1 MRKCLIAF
9 LCGLLIHF
17 QVDAQN
23 KVIKGRVS
31 DESNNPIPNASV
43 VIKGA
48 KAGAVTDATGNYS
61 ISVPASAT
69 TLVVSSLN
77 FTSQDVVIG
86 GRSEINV
93 TLASSIST
101 LQDVVVVGYGTT
113 KKATLTG
120 SVATVKAAEIENT
133 PFTSIDKALQGKVAG
148 LQSVAS
154 SGQPGAT
161 QEIVIRGFSSISA
174 SNQPLWIV
182 DGIILNT
189 GDISRLQTTANV
201 LSTLNP
207 NDIESVTVLKD
218 AASTSIYGSRG
229 ANGVILVTTKKGRNG
244 KSRIRFDME
253 SGKSDIAYENSLY
266 RPLNAQEYLDLTR
279 EGLVN
284 AGATASSINSTLVSA
299 GLGNGID
306 FNWYDAVTRIA
317 GQRLYNVSIDGG
329 NDRTNFFVSAGNFF
343 QEGTSINSQL
353 KRNSFNFKLNNKAT
367 DRLTIGVSMNGGV
380 VSQRAPLAGGAFGN
394 PILSAYFLLPTR
406 SAYNQDGSYNLVAN
420 SLGGLHNT
428 VALSDIDRRFLR
440 EVSIRGGA
448 NAEYKFSDNLKF
460 RSNYGIDYNTAE
472 EDQYNNPI
480 HGDGAA
486 TNGRAFSYYTRYFN
500 WTFTNTLDYTKDIT
514 KNGDL
519 SFFAQLG
526 MESQKSAGYFNSI
539 RADQF
544 PITFLLVYPSSGAS
558 PITASATVSD
568 YTFDSRFVNGNINFK
583 NKVVVS
589 GSFRRDGSS
598 RFSAANRY
606 GNFWS
611 LGATWNMEKEK
622 FMEKF
627 TFINQ
632 LKLRSSIG
640 VNGNAGIGN
649 YDSPALYGYGA
660 NYNQGPGSAPSNVG
674 DPNLTW
680 ELNKPFDAGID
691 LSILKNRVNVTF
703 DYYIRKS
710 EGLLLNVPLSLTS
723 GFSTARRNIGSMEN
737 RGIEFEV
744 NVVPVL
750 TKNFKWDIDFNYAA
764 NKNKITSLPD
774 GKDIGNGSYIL
785 RVGVARL
792 TYYQRIYAGVDPA
805 NGDPLWFTDGTRT
818 TKTNTYPGADSRALV
833 GQAMPKY
840 FGSITNNFSYK
851 GFSISAQ
858 LYYNFGNLVNDSWS
872 GYYMGSGFGATYN
885 KVARQ
890 LNRWTKPGD
899 ITDIPRYVYNGNRS
913 FQSAS
918 TFTLAQGDYIR
929 LRDLQIGY
937 DLPKRD
943 VEKVKLSAIRVY
955 MRGSNLMTWV
965 RDKRLAFDPE
975 QGTSATT
982 NLNVFIPKT
991 VTFGVNVTL

>member
-9 LCGLLIHF
+9 LCGLLVSF
-17 QVDAQN
+17 QVSAQN
-23 KVIKGRVS
+23 KVIKGRVT
-31 DESNNPIPNASV
+31 DETSNPVPNASV

-48 KAGAVTDATGNYS
+48 KAGAVTDASGNYS
-61 ISVPASAT
+61 ISVPGSTT
-69 TLVVSSLN
+69 TLVFSSLN
-77 FTSQDVVIG
+77 FANQEVVIG
-86 GRSEINV
+86 NKTEINV
-93 TLASSIST
+93 QLKASIST

-120 SVATVKAAEIENT
+120 SVSTVKSAEIENT
-133 PFTSIDKALQGKVAG
+133 PFTSVDKALQGKVAG

-189 GDISRLQTTANV
+189 GDISRLQTTANI

-207 NDIESVTVLKD
+207 NDIESVSVLKD
-218 AASTSIYGSRG
+218 AAATSIYGSRG
-229 ANGVILVTTKKGRNG
+229 ANGVIIVTTKKGRSG
-244 KSRIRFDME
+244 KTRVRFDME
-253 SGKSDIAYENSLY
+253 AGKSDIAYENSLY

-284 AGATASSINSTLVSA
+284 LGASPAATASTLASL
-299 GLGNGID
+299 GLGSGVD

-317 GQRLYNVSIDGG
+317 GQRLYNISLDGG
-329 NDRTNFFVSAGNFF
+329 NDKTSFFISAGNFF

-353 KRNSFNFKLNNKAT
+353 KRNSFNVKINNKT
-367 DRLTIGVSMNGGV
+367 TEKLTIGVNMNGGV

-406 SAYNQDGSYNLVAN
+406 SAYNKDGSYNLI
-420 SLGGLHNT
+420 SSTLGGLHNT
-428 VALSDIDRRFLR
+428 IALSEIDRRFLR
-440 EVSIRGGA
+440 EVSLRGAA

-460 RSNYGIDYNTAE
+460 RSNYGVDYNTAE

-480 HGDGAA
+480 HGDGQA

-500 WTFTNTLDYTKDIT
+500 WTFTNTLDYTKDLT
-514 KNGDL
+514 SNGDL
-519 SFFAQLG
+519 SLFVQAGL
-526 MESQKSAGYFNSI
+526 ESQKSAGYFSSL

-544 PITFLLVYPSSGAS
+544 PPSLTLVYPTSGAS
-558 PITASATVSD
+558 PVLSSATISD
-568 YTFDSRFVNGNINFK
+568 YTFDSKFINGNLNFQDRFVF
-583 NKVVVS
+583 S

-611 LGATWNMEKEK
+611 LGATWNLEREK

-649 YDSPALYGYGA
+649 YDSPPLYGFGF
-660 NYNQGPGSAPSNVG
+660 NYNQSPGSAPTNVG

-691 LSILKNRVNVTF
+691 LSIFKSRVNITF
-703 DYYIRKS
+703 DYYVRKS

-723 GFSTARRNIGSMEN
+723 GFGSARRNIGSMEN

-744 NVVPVL
+744 NLIPVQ
-750 TKNFKWDIDFNYAA
+750 TKDLRWEIDFNYAA
-764 NKNKITSLPD
+764 NRNKITSLPD

-785 RVGVARL
+785 RVGQARL
-792 TYYQRIYAGVDPA
+792 TYFQRVYAGVDPA
-805 NGDPLWFTDGTRT
+805 NGDPLWYADTTLT
-818 TKTNTYPGADSRALV
+818 TKTNTYPGAGARVLV
-833 GQAMPKY
+833 GQALPKF
-840 FGSITNNFSYK
+840 FGSFSNTITYK
-851 GFSISAQ
+851 GFSVSAQ
-858 LYYNFGNLVNDSWS
+858 LYYNFGNLVYDTWS
-872 GYYMGSGFGATYN
+872 GFYLGSGNGAVYN

-899 ITDIPRYVYNGNRS
+899 ITDIPRYIYNGNRN

-918 TFTLAQGDYIR
+918 TFNLAQGDYIR
-929 LRDLQIGY
+929 LRDFQVGY
-937 DLPKRD
+937 DLPKQD
-943 VEKVKLSAIRVY
+943 LSKLKIGALRVY
-955 MRGSNLMTWV
+955 VRGSNLLTWV
-965 RDKRLAFDPE
+965 KDKRLAFDPE

-991 VTFGVNVTL
+991 VTFGLNVTL

>member
-23 KVIKGRVS
+23 KVIKGRVT
-31 DESNNPIPNASV
+31 DETNNPVPNASV
-43 VIKGA
+43 VVKGA
-48 KAGAVTDATGNYS
+48 KAGAVTDANGVYS
-61 ISVPASAT
+61 ITVPNSTT

-77 FTSQDVVIG
+77 FTSQDVQIQ

-93 TLASSIST
+93 KLVASIST

-133 PFTSIDKALQGKVAG
+133 PFSSIDKALQGKVAG

-154 SGQPGAT
+154 SGQPGAS

-189 GDISRLQTTANV
+189 GDISRLQTTANI

-229 ANGVILVTTKKGRNG
+229 ANGVIIVTTKKGRSG
-244 KSRIRFDME
+244 KTRVRFDIE
-253 SGKSDIAYENSLY
+253 TGKSDIAYENSLY

-284 AGATASSINSTLVSA
+284 AGASAGTINATLASA

-317 GQRLYNVSIDGG
+317 GQRLYNISLEGG
-329 NDRTNFFVSAGNFF
+329 NDKTNFFVSAGNFF

-353 KRNSFNFKLNNKAT
+353 KRNSINIKINNKVT
-367 DRLTIGVSMNGGV
+367 DKLTIGVSANGGV

-406 SAYNQDGSYNLVAN
+406 SAYNQDGSYNLVA
-420 SLGGLHNT
+420 STLGGLHNT

-460 RSNYGIDYNTAE
+460 RSNYGVDYNTAE

-480 HGDGAA
+480 HGDGQAS
-486 TNGRAFSYYTRYFN
+486 NGRAFSYYTRYFN
-500 WTFTNTLDYTKDIT
+500 WTFTNTLDYNRDIT

-519 SFFAQLG
+519 SLFAQIG
-526 MESQKSAGYFNSI
+526 HESQKSAGYFSSL

-544 PITFLLVYPSSGAS
+544 PPSLTLVYPASGAS
-558 PITASATVSD
+558 PVLSSATISD
-568 YTFDSRFVNGNINFK
+568 YTFESRFINGNLNYK
-583 NKVVVS
+583 NRIVVS

-598 RFSAANRY
+598 RFSSANRY

-611 LGATWNMEKEK
+611 IGATWNMEKEK

-632 LKLRSSIG
+632 LKLRGSIG

-649 YDSPALYGYGA
+649 YDSPALYGFGF
-660 NYNQGPGSAPSNVG
+660 NYNQSPGSAPSNVG

-680 ELNKPFDAGID
+680 ELNKPTDIGID
-691 LSILKNRVNVTF
+691 LSLFKSRVNITF

-723 GFSTARRNIGSMEN
+723 GFGSARRNIGSMEN
-737 RGIEFEV
+737 RGIEFEI
-744 NVVPVL
+744 NVVPIV
-750 TKNFKWDIDFNYAA
+750 TKDFKWDIDFNYAA
-764 NKNKITSLPD
+764 NRNEITSLPD

-785 RVGVARL
+785 RVGQARL
-792 TYYQRIYAGVDPA
+792 TYFQRIYAGVDPA

-818 TKTNTYPGADSRALV
+818 TKTNTYPGADARALV
-833 GQAMPKY
+833 GQAMPKF
-840 FGSITNNFSYK
+840 FGSLTNSFTYK
-851 GFSISAQ
+851 GFSFSAQ
-858 LYYNFGNLVNDSWS
+858 LYYNFGNLVYDTWS
-872 GYYMGSGFGATYN
+872 GFYVGSGSGATYN

-899 ITDIPRYVYNGNRS
+899 ITDIPRYVYNGNRN

-918 TFTLAQGDYIR
+918 TFNLAQGDYIR
-929 LRDLQIGY
+929 VRDLQVGY

-943 VEKVKLSAIRVY
+943 VEKVKMSAIRVY
-955 MRGSNLMTWV
+955 VRGSNLITWV
-965 RDKRLAFDPE
+965 KDKRLAFDPE
-975 QGTSATT
+975 QGVSATT

-991 VTFGVNVTL
+991 VTFGINVTL

>member
-1 MRKCLIAF
+1 MRKCLIAL

-23 KVIKGRVS
+23 KLIKGRVT
-31 DESNNPIPNASV
+31 DESNNPVPNASV
-43 VIKGA
+43 VVKGA
-48 KAGAVTDATGNYS
+48 KAGAVTDASGNYS
-61 ISVPASAT
+61 ITVPSSTT
-69 TLVVSSLN
+69 TLVFSSLN
-77 FTSQDVVIG
+77 FTSQDVAVG

-93 TLASSIST
+93 KLVASIST

-120 SVATVKAAEIENT
+120 SVATVKSSEIENT

-161 QEIVIRGFSSISA
+161 QEIVIRGLSSISA

-189 GDISRLQTTANV
+189 GDISRLQTTANI

-229 ANGVILVTTKKGRNG
+229 ANGVIIVTTKKGRSG
-244 KSRIRFDME
+244 KTRVRFDME

-266 RPLNAQEYLDLTR
+266 RPLNAQEFLDLTR

-284 AGATASSINSTLVSA
+284 AGASAASINSTLASF

-317 GQRLYNVSIDGG
+317 GQRLYNISLDGG
-329 NDRTNFFVSAGNFF
+329 NDRTNFFISAGNFF
-343 QEGTSINSQL
+343 QEGTSINSKL
-353 KRNSFNFKLNNKAT
+353 KRNSFNIKVNNKVT
-367 DRLTIGVSMNGGV
+367 DKLTVGVSANGGV

-394 PILSAYFLLPTR
+394 PILSSYFMLPTR
-406 SAYNQDGSYNLVAN
+406 SAYNQDGTYNLVSA

-472 EDQYNNPI
+472 EDQYNNPL

-486 TNGRAFSYYTRYFN
+486 TNGRAYSYYTRYFN
-500 WTFTNTLDYTKDIT
+500 WTFTNTLDYTRDIT
-514 KNGDL
+514 KNGDF
-519 SFFAQLG
+519 SMFAQFG
-526 MESQKSAGYFNSI
+526 YESQKSAGYFGSLQ
-539 RADQF
+539 AQQF
-544 PITFLLVYPSSGAS
+544 PPSLLLVYPASGAS
-558 PITASATVSD
+558 PTTASASTSD
-568 YTFDSRFVNGNINFK
+568 YTFESRFVNGNLNYK
-583 NKVVVS
+583 NKVVFS

-598 RFSAANRY
+598 RFSSANRY

-611 LGATWNMEKEK
+611 VGATWNMEKEK

-627 TFINQ
+627 TFVNQ
-632 LKLRSSIG
+632 LKLRGSIG

-649 YDSPALYGYGA
+649 YDSPALYGFGA
-660 NYNQGPGSAPSNVG
+660 NYNQSPGSFPSNVG

-680 ELNKPFDAGID
+680 ELNKPTDLGID
-691 LSILKNRVNVTF
+691 LSMFKSRVNITF

-723 GFSTARRNIGSMEN
+723 GFGSARRNIGSMEN

-744 NVVPVL
+744 NLVPIVS
-750 TKNFKWDIDFNYAA
+750 KDFKWDIDFNYAA
-764 NKNKITSLPD
+764 NRNKITSLPD

-785 RVGVARL
+785 RVGQARL
-792 TYYQRIYAGVDPA
+792 TYFQRIYAGVDPA

-818 TKTNTYPGADSRALV
+818 TKTNVYPGADGRALV
-833 GQAMPKY
+833 GQAMPKF
-840 FGSITNNFSYK
+840 FGSLTNTFNYK
-851 GFSISAQ
+851 GFSLSAQ
-858 LYYNFGNLVNDSWS
+858 LYYSFGNLVYDTWS
-872 GYYMGSGFGATYN
+872 GYYVGSGFGATYN

-899 ITDIPRYVYNGNRS
+899 ITDIPRYVYNGNKS
-913 FQSAS
+913 FNSAS
-918 TFTLAQGDYIR
+918 TFNLAQGDYIR
-929 LRDLQIGY
+929 VRDIQIGY

-943 VEKVKLSAIRVY
+943 VEKVKLGAVRVY

-965 RDKRLAFDPE
+965 KDKRLAFDPE
-975 QGTSATT
+975 QGVSATT

-991 VTFGVNVTL
+991 VTFGVNVTF